1 MAADRFRERAA
12 RMDRVLID
20 RLGDQATLE
29 DGTTIRGAFV
39 SPFLGAQIGAKAS
52 GFRLGASINAE
63 QLKEPTFTV
72 RSVDAA
78 KVKRGAFITIDLPD
92 VDGGGRYKMVRPEP
106 DGAGM
111 VDLILGADSER
122 SADIK

>member
-1 MAADRFRERAA
+1 
-12 RMDRVLID
+12 MDRVLIE

-63 QLKEPTFTV
+63 QIKEPTFTV

-122 SADIK
+122 SDDIK

>member
-12 RMDRVLID
+12 RMDAVLID
-20 RLGDQATLE
+20 RLGDQATLA
-29 DGTTIRGAFV
+29 DGTTIRGAFA
-39 SPFLGAQIGAKAS
+39 SPFLGAQIGVK
-52 GFRLGASINAE
+52 GGGYRLGAAINAD
-63 QLKEPTFTV
+63 QIKEPTFTV

-78 KVKRGAFITIDLPD
+78 KVLRGAFITIDLPA
-92 VDGGGRYKMVRPEP
+92 VDGGGRYKLVRPEP

-122 SADIK
+122 SDDIK

>member
-1 MAADRFRERAA
+1 
-12 RMDRVLID
+12 MDRVLID
-20 RLGDQATLE
+20 RLGDQATLA
-29 DGTTIRGAFV
+29 DGTTIRGAFA
-39 SPFLGAQIGAKAS
+39 SPFLGAHIGAKAS
-52 GFRLGASINAE
+52 GFRLGASINTD
-63 QLKEPTFTV
+63 QIKEPTFTV

-78 KVKRGAFITIDLPD
+78 KVKRGAFITINLPD

-122 SADIK
+122 SDDIK